1 MKGYYQPAG
10 VVGLVNWAWIL
21 MVGLAALIM
30 QLEVTHFNVWTAVL
44 LISFIALM
52 LFTILRRKLMV
63 DGNFVYL
70 TQLFSSTRLSVHIDE
85 IEHAQFTRRG
95 LIFDY
100 NGDSYNV
107 VLSSKV
113 RNAIKEKLGE

>member
-44 LISFIALM
+44 LIAFIVLI